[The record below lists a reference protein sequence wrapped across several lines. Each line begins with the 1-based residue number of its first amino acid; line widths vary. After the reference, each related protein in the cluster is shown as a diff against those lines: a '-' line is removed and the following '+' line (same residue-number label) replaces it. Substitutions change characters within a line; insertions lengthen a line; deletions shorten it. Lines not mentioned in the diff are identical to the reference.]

1 VSSVDVVVVAYNNRD
16 TIRGCVEP
24 LAADPRIN
32 VVVVDNASP
41 DRSLEVVTDLA
52 LTRVVEKTNRGFG
65 HGCNAGWRAGAAPA
79 VLFLNPDTR
88 MSPDDVLRLAQVVE
102 DDPSIGAAGPRIS
115 DGDGALDFSQRRFP
129 RLRSTYAQALFVHRA
144 FPRAEWGD
152 EVIRDPRAYA
162 GPRDAEWLSGACL
175 LVRRDVLVQ
184 VEGFDAGFFMYCED
198 KDLCRRV
205 ALAGY
210 RVRYE
215 PSATCI
221 HIGGLSAPRSSLL
234 PTLTDS
240 RIRFARKHQT
250 RLGAT
255 AERAGIALGAL
266 THALASRG
274 GREMRAGYGR
284 SFIRAL
290 GPSRTS
296 SGGAGNPTDGRS

>member
-1 VSSVDVVVVAYNNRD
+1 MSSVDVVVVAYNSRD
-16 TIRGCVEP
+16 TLRGCVEP

-41 DRSLEVVTDLA
+41 DRSLEAVADLEV
-52 LTRVVEKTNRGFG
+52 TRVVENTNRGFG
-65 HGCNAGWRAGAAPA
+65 HGCNAGWRAGTAPA

-88 MSPDDVLRLAQVVE
+88 MSADDVVGLARAVE
-102 DDPSIGAAGPRIS
+102 DDPPVGAAGPRIV

-129 RLRSTYAQALFVHRA
+129 RLRSTFAQALFVHRV

-152 EVIRDPRAYA
+152 EVIRDAGAYA
-162 GPRDAEWLSGACL
+162 APRDAEWLSGACL
-175 LVRRDVLVQ
+175 LVRRDVLEQ
-184 VEGFDAGFFMYCED
+184 LDGFDEGFFMYCED
-198 KDLCRRV
+198 KDICRRV

-215 PSATCI
+215 PAATCV

-240 RIRFARKHQT
+240 RIRFARKHQSPA
-250 RLGAT
+250 RAA

-290 GPSRTS
+290 RPNRTS
-296 SGGAGNPTDGRS
+296 SARAGIPTDGRS